1 MNPNENLHLRRP
13 HGIGGSDVAALLGL
27 SPYKSPVQ
35 LWAEKV
41 GHPGFEHAQGI
52 HLRLG
57 QHLEPFVAAE
67 YERATGL
74 VAKVHPDPIFHA
86 EHPFFFA
93 HVDRLI
99 QTDPAC
105 TNRVGGLTLADTV
118 LECKT
123 SGAFNKGDWGEAHTD
138 QVPTPYM
145 LQCAWYMALTQCN
158 RADVAVLIGNQDFRL
173 YRLHRNMELESAM
186 LDHAKRFWEE
196 CVLGGVPPTPKST
209 LDASILYPLHKPGM
223 RVHASTE
230 VIEAVDRLR
239 SCQQQMKVLEVEMER
254 LKSRVMSCMTDAE
267 ELVDGERVIATWK
280 CTKPARRL
288 DAQALRVAHPE
299 IAERF
304 MVSNAVSRRFIV
316 KDSV

>member
-1 MNPNENLHLRRP
+1 MNLNEHKHLNRP

-93 HVDRLI
+93 HVDRLV

-105 TNRVGGLTLADTV
+105 TNRVGGVTLADTV

-123 SGAFNKGDWGEAHTD
+123 SGAFNKGEWGEAHTD

-145 LQCAWYMALTQCN
+145 LQCAWYMALTHCD
-158 RADVAVLIGNQDFRL
+158 RANVAVLIGNNDFRV
-173 YRLHRNMELESAM
+173 YHLHRNSELESAIF
-186 LDHAKRFWEE
+186 DHAKRFWSE
-196 CVLGGVPPTPKST
+196 CVVAGVPPAPKSA
-209 LDASILYPLHKPGM
+209 LDASILYPFSRPGAQVDAGIDAADAVGRM
-223 RVHASTE
+223 RSCQRE
-230 VIEAVDRLR
+230 MKNLEAEMEKLR
-239 SCQQQMKVLEVEMER
+239 SC
-254 LKSRVMSCMTDAE
+254 VMSAMGEAE
-267 ELVDGERVIATWK
+267 ELVSGGRVLATWR

-288 DAQALRVAHPE
+288 DVQALRLAHPDL
-299 IAERF
+299 AETF
-304 MVSNAVSRRFIV
+304 TVSGAVARRFVV
-316 KDSV
+316 KEAV

>member
-67 YERATGL
+67 YERSTGL

-93 HVDRLI
+93 HVDRLV

-105 TNRVGGLTLADTV
+105 TNRVGGVTLADTV
-118 LECKT
+118 LGCKT
-123 SGAFNKGDWGEAHTD
+123 SGAFNKGEWGEAHTD

-145 LQCAWYMALTQCN
+145 LQCAWYMALTHCD
-158 RADVAVLIGNQDFRL
+158 RANVAVLIGNNDFRV
-173 YRLHRNMELESAM
+173 YHLHRNSELESAIF
-186 LDHAKRFWEE
+186 DHAKRFWSE
-196 CVLGGVPPTPKST
+196 CVVAGVPPAPKSA
-209 LDASILYPLHKPGM
+209 LDASILYPFSRPGGSGGCWH
-223 RVHASTE
+223 RRCRRRWPHAQLPARDEEPRGGNGETE
-230 VIEAVDRLR
+230 VLR
-239 SCQQQMKVLEVEMER
+239 NVSNGRGRGAGLGRAGPRHLEVHQACKATGRAGASACPPRSGRDVHSER
-254 LKSRVMSCMTDAE
+254 
-267 ELVDGERVIATWK
+267 
-280 CTKPARRL
+280 RRC
-288 DAQALRVAHPE
+288 
-299 IAERF
+299 
-304 MVSNAVSRRFIV
+304 
-316 KDSV
+316 